1 MSGNLSI
8 SVGGNLSMAAGGS
21 LAVDGQT
28 QLQAGGN
35 VALGDVTIGRAN
47 AAANLSITAGSSS
60 GISQT
65 AGKLLKVFG
74 NTVLSAGSGGIVLAN
89 DNGANALNDWVGTVS
104 LSSAGVA
111 TLRDSTRLSI
121 AQASTSGAM
130 SLTAASDISLG
141 TVSVGSAQAAADLSV
156 ATGAALSQLAAA
168 TLTVSGQTSLSA
180 VTDITLDNRSGASVA
195 LNDFGGQLSVSTARD
210 VLVSDKNALALSAQS
225 VRALTVAAAGALSLG
240 PVSATTD
247 LVASG
252 NFTLAGNL
260 SGRSVSLTSSATL
273 NMAGYTITATDTD
286 GQVQVQAQ
294 GDITL
299 GRIRAINGDVRV
311 QSTSGSV
318 LDGLLSTE
326 RVIATGGAV
335 AIQAG
340 SSSAMTVRLWDT
352 LGNGTYTADTGALDV
367 MAGHID
373 DLRAAGGV
381 TVGIGSGGGST
392 FTGVLE
398 TAGTLTLNFGSAGI
412 QMAAGSALRA
422 GQNLS
427 LVSTGN
433 LTLAEVSAGQTV
445 SIQTTGAITALS
457 ATDTA
462 QAANVKGASVLLSGS
477 AIGSASQAL
486 RVDALSSG
494 SSAGVIRLVSTPS
507 TPTAGNAYLDITT
520 ALDGS
525 TRRTVE
531 LGSTS
536 DDWTIGGLL
545 QLNARTANLVLKGHI
560 TAGRIDMAAEQGS
573 LSMSEGKILRSDG
586 QINLSGQ
593 SGVSLARIVGS
604 STDTSQQISVRSD
617 AGLITDLSV
626 DELANLST
634 AGELLLSARSMG
646 GSGSAD
652 IDVQA
657 GRLQSLSATTGAIF
671 IESLATTATAIG
683 TVSAAGAFD
692 LRVGTGRTEL
702 EGHLTAG
709 LINIDSAGSLSQAD
723 NTVLSTAG
731 SANLRSGGDI
741 ALARLIGG
749 NGSVSIAATG
759 DLTDASSSTA
769 ANIVMGTGSLSIEAR
784 RIGSDSEALEIDAGN
799 VALIKAN
806 ETTLMQTAIHVTA
819 TRAGDTTTLAKLET
833 VAGARWTQSTGH
845 LALTG
850 ALSARALDL
859 QVTAGDLRQN
869 SGTLTVQSDLA
880 LLAGGHI
887 ALSSMTS
894 TGGNI
899 SLQAGASILDATSNA
914 ETVLLNTAASG
925 KTISLQAASGIGTD
939 NGSGDIEISTDQL
952 TLARTT
958 QGGIYLSSARSLM
971 VGEVT
976 AADQAS
982 VNLSNGSLTLSDS
995 FSGDSVQ
1002 LGVAA
1007 GALTMGAN
1015 ATVLG
1020 RTQVTLASAQDMAIT
1035 RVLASGPDAQVAL
1048 TSGGVLLDVSGAE
1061 PGQAGGW
1068 NIEANGTVSLEAL
1081 AIGQAG
1087 NDFDVRAGQIART
1100 ANSAGAWLRTD
1111 LYDASAGGTVVLSA
1125 DAISGSGRLNM
1136 ILMSGDLLVT
1146 QSFSANTVDLRALGG
1161 RIEMSDGVVLTA
1173 VGDMNLVSGQDMVLS
1188 RLVTNTGRITLQAG
1202 GRIIDGSNSE
1212 LANITGTQSS
1222 ANLDITASRVGSDQ
1236 PVVDE
1241 RQVIDL
1247 GGATG
1252 GRFKLSLNVD
1262 GVIRTTA
1269 DITANTGVGDTR
1281 AALDARI
1288 SQALVA
1294 LDFTGATYSVSN
1306 GEITFGGSLQKRD
1319 LPTLLLDA
1327 SALTGTTA
1335 AAQIVVSQEGGV
1347 PGDINLNIA
1356 KVNRINGGA
1365 LGVYLQSERSLEVG
1379 TLGITGDLA
1388 IELTTG
1394 DLLLAGSQSARDIRY
1409 SAVSGRLTM
1418 NDGVVATAAG
1428 SADLYAYRDLRL
1440 SRLVVAGTA
1449 ADARVVSELGAL
1461 IDNSAGEGVGQENI
1475 VVQTGTLTQL
1485 KGQSVGSRFVGGE
1498 LDVNAQQIGTVQA
1511 SRGGAFVQITGA
1523 QGGQA
1528 RITELVAIAAGADV
1542 GVSVTQGGLRVD
1554 SAQAADQLSIQV
1566 EGSTGSAQGQLT
1578 LGQLSAGGDLTL
1590 SNRLGGIA
1598 HSNASSVL
1606 RADSQT
1612 ALTRLSAG
1620 GDIDL
1625 SGSLNDFA
1633 TLRID
1638 AAANAQVRDRN
1649 DLNLGAVT
1657 VSGDLSLRSGS
1668 TVTVLQS
1675 QSVTAGR
1682 HASVQ
1687 LDSGTLTLAGGNTVR
1702 AQTGDLSIGLAS
1714 GSLAGLGSSTLAAG
1728 RDVLMQAQGQVGL
1741 GGATQVTAGRSVE
1754 VNFSGSLS
1762 TSGTTQVSAQTG
1774 RIAITGSSGQLSLS
1788 GTTSLLAATGVDI
1801 GLTQGS
1807 WSTAAGST
1815 TTVRASDGA
1824 LTAMLGNG
1832 SVTWRGTTS
1841 LEADSIS
1848 VRANGAQASLSAQNS
1863 TSLSADRGDLVIAL
1877 ERGSM
1882 SLQGS
1887 SSMSAA
1893 RHLSLQIAGPG
1904 PMSLSG
1910 ASTLSAGS
1918 AQLAGDLSLS
1928 VAVGDLSMRN
1938 ASTLRASQDLR
1949 LNLAQGSWRT
1959 SGATTLSAGRDTE
1972 VNIPQG
1978 SATLTQRTVIDAGG
1992 SASLSAER
2000 GINASGLTDLL
2011 AGANLRLAAQQGG
2024 VGLNNTSAL
2033 RANADDI
2040 SVTLGT
2046 GDLRIADDSL
2056 WQAGRDL
2063 TVSIDTGDLL
2073 ALNQTTWSAGRD
2085 VQVQIGSGQ
2094 ISAQNSTTWTAGQ
2107 DVQLAITTGALQ
2119 TRQSTEVNAG
2129 RDIGVRLGAG
2139 SIGLNDTSLWTAGRD
2154 QGWQTRDAGQFTMSD
2169 SETALVAGRDLN
2181 LDIAQTVRIDWL
2193 QAGNA
2198 MNIRSAS
2205 GAILDNTAAETD
2217 LLAARHLALDA
2228 SQGIGLNWSNNLNT
2242 YVTGTLTAI
2251 NRDSGGINLQN
2262 WVGLALTPQGVSN
2275 RGESNIVLI
2284 SGGTIEHGEVL
2295 YQTSPG
2301 TPRSIS
2307 NPQGQKIYVIHN
2319 QPGLLL
2325 LEQWGNRTP
2334 TFIDTRASVP
2344 ESAQSGKADIRALIT
2359 PASLIPTSGDGQGLD
2374 AANRLLQ
2381 SLQAAGQNLPL
2392 SQPIKLADVLR
2403 ESRDGQPRNIFGANL
2418 LPEIQGLAS
2427 EVGGAD
2433 LLRTQMPPA
2442 IAPTPAETEPVPAAE
2457 PQSQLPKALDDLAL
2471 MERPV
2476 LRQALLLADD
2486 NLDLPLIDEVANAA
2500 V

>member
-1 MSGNLSI
+1 
-8 SVGGNLSMAAGGS
+8 
-21 LAVDGQT
+21 
-28 QLQAGGN
+28 
-35 VALGDVTIGRAN
+35 
-47 AAANLSITAGSSS
+47 
-60 GISQT
+60 
-65 AGKLLKVFG
+65 
-74 NTVLSAGSGGIVLAN
+74 
-89 DNGANALNDWVGTVS
+89 
-104 LSSAGVA
+104 
-111 TLRDSTRLSI
+111 
-121 AQASTSGAM
+121 
-130 SLTAASDISLG
+130 
-141 TVSVGSAQAAADLSV
+141 
-156 ATGAALSQLAAA
+156 
-168 TLTVSGQTSLSA
+168 
-180 VTDITLDNRSGASVA
+180 
-195 LNDFGGQLSVSTARD
+195 
-210 VLVSDKNALALSAQS
+210 
-225 VRALTVAAAGALSLG
+225 
-240 PVSATTD
+240 
-247 LVASG
+247 
-252 NFTLAGNL
+252 
-260 SGRSVSLTSSATL
+260 
-273 NMAGYTITATDTD
+273 
-286 GQVQVQAQ
+286 
-294 GDITL
+294 
-299 GRIRAINGDVRV
+299 
-311 QSTSGSV
+311 
-318 LDGLLSTE
+318 
-326 RVIATGGAV
+326 
-335 AIQAG
+335 
-340 SSSAMTVRLWDT
+340 
-352 LGNGTYTADTGALDV
+352 
-367 MAGHID
+367 
-373 DLRAAGGV
+373 
-381 TVGIGSGGGST
+381 
-392 FTGVLE
+392 
-398 TAGTLTLNFGSAGI
+398 
-412 QMAAGSALRA
+412 
-422 GQNLS
+422 
-427 LVSTGN
+427 
-433 LTLAEVSAGQTV
+433 
-445 SIQTTGAITALS
+445 
-457 ATDTA
+457 
-462 QAANVKGASVLLSGS
+462 
-477 AIGSASQAL
+477 
-486 RVDALSSG
+486 
-494 SSAGVIRLVSTPS
+494 
-507 TPTAGNAYLDITT
+507 
-520 ALDGS
+520 
-525 TRRTVE
+525 
-531 LGSTS
+531 
-536 DDWTIGGLL
+536 
-545 QLNARTANLVLKGHI
+545 
-560 TAGRIDMAAEQGS
+560 
-573 LSMSEGKILRSDG
+573 
-586 QINLSGQ
+586 
-593 SGVSLARIVGS
+593 
-604 STDTSQQISVRSD
+604 
-617 AGLITDLSV
+617 
-626 DELANLST
+626 
-634 AGELLLSARSMG
+634 
-646 GSGSAD
+646 
-652 IDVQA
+652 
-657 GRLQSLSATTGAIF
+657 
-671 IESLATTATAIG
+671 
-683 TVSAAGAFD
+683 
-692 LRVGTGRTEL
+692 
-702 EGHLTAG
+702 
-709 LINIDSAGSLSQAD
+709 
-723 NTVLSTAG
+723 VLSTAG

-749 NGSVSIAATG
+749 NGSVTLAATG
-759 DLTDASSSTA
+759 DVTDASSSTA

-784 RIGSDSEALEIDAGN
+784 RIGSDSEALELDAGN

-806 ETTLMQTAIHVTA
+806 ETTLTQTAIHVTA

-869 SGTLTVQSDLA
+869 SGTLTVQNDLA
-880 LLAGGHI
+880 LQAGGHI

-914 ETVLLNTAASG
+914 ETVLLSTAASG

-939 NGSGDIEISTDQL
+939 NGSGDLEISTDQL
-952 TLARTT
+952 TMARTT
-958 QGGIYLSSARSLM
+958 QGGIYLSSARSLT

-976 AADQAS
+976 AAEHAS
-982 VNLSNGSLTLSDS
+982 VNLSSGSLTLSDS
-995 FSGDSVQ
+995 FSGASVQ
-1002 LGVAA
+1002 LGAAA

-1035 RVLASGPDAQVAL
+1035 RVLAAGPDAQVAL
-1048 TSGGVLLDVSGAE
+1048 TSGGVLRDVSGAE
-1061 PGQAGGW
+1061 PGQPGGW
-1068 NIEANGTVSLEAL
+1068 NIEVNGTVSLEAL
-1081 AIGQAG
+1081 AIGEAG
-1087 NDFDVRAGQIART
+1087 NDFDVRAGQITRT

-1146 QSFSANTVDLRALGG
+1146 QSFSANSVDLRALGG

-1202 GRIIDGSNSE
+1202 GRIIDGSSSE
-1212 LANITGTQSS
+1212 LANITGTQAS
-1222 ANLDITASRVGSDQ
+1222 ASLEITAGRVGSDQ

-1252 GRFKLSLNVD
+1252 GSFKLSLNVD

-1269 DITANTGVGDTR
+1269 DIAANTGVSDNR
-1281 AALDARI
+1281 AALDARVA
-1288 SQALVA
+1288 QALDA
-1294 LDFTGATYSVSN
+1294 LGFAGAIYSVSN
-1306 GEITFGGSLQKRD
+1306 GEITFGGSLQQRD

-1335 AAQIVVSQEGGV
+1335 TAQIVVSQEGGV

-1356 KVNRINGGA
+1356 RLNSLNGGA

-1379 TLGITGDLA
+1379 TLSITGDLA
-1388 IELTTG
+1388 IEVTTG
-1394 DLLLAGSQSARDIRY
+1394 DLLLTASQSARDIRY

-1461 IDNSAGEGVGQENI
+1461 IDNSAGEGLGQENI

-1511 SRGGAFVQITGA
+1511 SSGGAFVQITGA

-1528 RITELVAIAAGADV
+1528 RITELVANAVGADV
-1542 GVSVTQGGLRVD
+1542 GLSVTQGGLRVD

-1566 EGSTGSAQGQLT
+1566 EGSADSTQGQLT
-1578 LGQLSAGGDLTL
+1578 LGQISAGGELTL
-1590 SNRLGGIA
+1590 SNRLGGIVQ
-1598 HSNASSVL
+1598 SNASSVV
-1606 RADSQT
+1606 RAESAT
-1612 ALTRLSAG
+1612 AVTRLSAG

-1657 VSGDLSLRSGS
+1657 VSGDLSLRAGS
-1668 TVTVLQS
+1668 AVTALQG

-1714 GSLAGLGSSTLAAG
+1714 GSLSGLGSSTLAAG
-1728 RDVLMQAQGQVGL
+1728 RDVLVQAQGQVGL

-1754 VNFSGSLS
+1754 VSLS
-1762 TSGTTQVSAQTG
+1762 GGLNTSGTTQLSAQTG
-1774 RIAITGSSGQLSLS
+1774 RIAINSTSSGSLS
-1788 GTTSLLAATGVDI
+1788 FAGNTSLLAATGVDI

-1807 WSTAAGST
+1807 WTTAAGST
-1815 TTVRASDGA
+1815 TAVRAIDGA
-1824 LTAMLGNG
+1824 LTAELDNG
-1832 SVTWRGTTS
+1832 SVTWRGNTS

-1848 VRANGAQASLSAQNS
+1848 VRASGALASLSAQNS
-1863 TSLSADRGDLVIAL
+1863 TSLSTDRGDLLIAL
-1877 ERGSM
+1877 ERGSL

-1887 SSMSAA
+1887 SSLSAA

-1928 VAVGDLSMRN
+1928 VAVGDLSLSN

-1949 LNLAQGSWRT
+1949 LSLAQGSWRT
-1959 SGATTLSAGRDTE
+1959 SGATTLNAGRDAE
-1972 VNIPQG
+1972 LNLPQG

-1992 SASLSAER
+1992 SASLRAER
-2000 GINASGLTDLL
+2000 GISASGLTDLL
-2011 AGANLRLAAQQGG
+2011 AGTNLHLTAQQGLS
-2024 VGLNNTSAL
+2024 LNNTSVL
-2033 RANADDI
+2033 RASAGDI
-2040 SVTLGT
+2040 GVTLGT

-2063 TVSIDTGDLL
+2063 SVSIATGDLL

-2094 ISAQNSTTWTAGQ
+2094 ISAQNRTTWTAGQ
-2107 DVQLAITTGALQ
+2107 DVQLAITTGSLQ
-2119 TRQSTEVNAG
+2119 TQQSTEVSAG
-2129 RDIGVRLGAG
+2129 QDIGVRLGAG

-2154 QGWQTRDAGQFTMSD
+2154 QSWQTRDAGQFTMSD
-2169 SETALVAGRDLN
+2169 SQTALVAGRDLS
-2181 LDIAQTVRIDWL
+2181 LDMAETVRIDWL

-2198 MNIRSAS
+2198 MSIRSVS
-2205 GAILDNTAAETD
+2205 GAILDHTAAETD

-2228 SQGIGLNWSNNLNT
+2228 SQGIGVNWSNNLNT

-2251 NRDSGGINLQN
+2251 NRDKGGINLQN

-2307 NPQGQKIYVIHN
+2307 NPQGQKIYVLHN

-2334 TFIDTRASVP
+2334 TFIDTRTNVP
-2344 ESAQSGKADIRALIT
+2344 ESAQSGQADLRARIT
-2359 PASLIPTSGDGQGLD
+2359 PASLIPTSGDGEGLD

-2381 SLQAAGQNLPL
+2381 SLRVARQNLPL
-2392 SQPIKLADVLR
+2392 SQPIKLADALR
-2403 ESRDGQPRNIFGANL
+2403 ESREGQPRNPFGANL
-2418 LPEIQGLAS
+2418 MPEIQSLAS
-2427 EVGGAD
+2427 EAVGAD
-2433 LLRTQMPPA
+2433 LLRTPMPPA
-2442 IAPTPAETEPVPAAE
+2442 IAPTPAEPVPAAE
-2457 PQSQLPKALDDLAL
+2457 PSSQLLQAPDEVAL
-2471 MERPV
+2471 MDRPV

-2486 NLDLPLIDEVANAA
+2486 NLDLPLIDALADAA
-2500 V
+2500 F